1 MITRETNRTR
11 RRAGFT
17 LIETI
22 VTVGLIAVLAA
33 FVIPTVIQKA
43 SAADPVKVQNDL
55 DAIRQGMETFAT
67 DIKAGFPNQVRM
79 LTSRPASTNHMVDS
93 TTSIS
98 LGQIAIWNGPY
109 LAATIG
115 TNPMDSISTGYT
127 AHILNHIQRYDLT
140 HNAGEFYGGAGPTAF
155 SANST
160 LFATLRVDGLTSTQA
175 AIINSMIDGVDDI
188 NVQPPGSNA
197 GANITGRFRFDAPV
211 SGFVTA
217 YYLAVPI
224 T

>member
-1 MITRETNRTR
+1 MRIRASHPTR
-11 RRAGFT
+11 RRDGFT

-55 DAIRQGMETFAT
+55 TAIRQGMETFAT
-67 DIKAGFPNQVRM
+67 DTKAGFPNQIRM
-79 LTSRPASTNHMVDS
+79 LTSKPAVTNHLIDS
-93 TTSIS
+93 TTLMSA
-98 LGQIAIWNGPY
+98 GQVGIWNGPY
-109 LAATIG
+109 LAMTIG
-115 TNPMDSISTGYT
+115 SNPLDSVATGY
-127 AHILNHIQRYDLT
+127 AGRILNHIQRYDLV

-160 LFATLRVDGLTSTQA
+160 LFAAYRINGLTAIQA
-175 AIINSMIDGVDDI
+175 AIINAMIDGVDDAS
-188 NVQPPGSNA
+188 VQPPAANA
-197 GANITGRFRFDAPV
+197 GANVTGRFRFDAPV
-211 SGFVTA
+211 NGFVTA
-217 YYLAVPI
+217 YFLASPI

>member
-1 MITRETNRTR
+1 MVTHDMNRL

-67 DIKAGFPNQVRM
+67 DIKAGFPNQVHM
-79 LTSRPASTNHMVDS
+79 LTSRPTTANHMIDS

-98 LGQIAIWNGPY
+98 LSQIAVWNGPY

-115 TNPMDSISTGYT
+115 ANALDSIATGFT
-127 AHILNHIQRYDLT
+127 GHILNQIQRYDIV
-140 HNAGEFYGGAGPTAF
+140 HNAGEFYGGSGPAAF
-155 SANST
+155 STNST
-160 LFATLRVDGLTSTQA
+160 LFASLRIDGLTATQA
-175 AIINSMIDGVDDI
+175 ALINSMIDGVDDI
-188 NVQPPGSNA
+188 NGQPASSSA
-197 GANITGRFRFDAPV
+197 GANVTGRFRFDAPV
-211 SGFVTA
+211 NGFVTA